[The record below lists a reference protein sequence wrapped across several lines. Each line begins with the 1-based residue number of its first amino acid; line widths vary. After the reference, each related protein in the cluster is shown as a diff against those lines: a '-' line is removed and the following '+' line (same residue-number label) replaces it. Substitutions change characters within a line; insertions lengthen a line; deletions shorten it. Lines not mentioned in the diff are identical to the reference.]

1 MASDWDF
8 TYAVARI
15 RVLETHLLSDADVGA
30 MVAAKDED
38 AVLTY
43 LRDKGWGDASGT
55 KDAEEILK
63 IEDEKTWATMREL
76 RVDNS
81 VFDVSYGMLNYTGES
96 MLGYGLTVSC
106 SLDSRT

>member
-43 LRDKGWGDASGT
+43 LRDKGWRRG
-55 KDAEEILK
+55 
-63 IEDEKTWATMREL
+63 L
-76 RVDNS
+76 R
-81 VFDVSYGMLNYTGES
+81 
-96 MLGYGLTVSC
+96 
-106 SLDSRT
+106 